1 MRKYDDIYL
10 ERTFAER
17 LRTTLDE
24 NLITAEDLE
33 DAGIVNAGHVSRYL
47 NGSALPQ
54 LRTAFHIAEF
64 LGVSLDWLCGLN

>member
-24 NLITAEDLE
+24 NLMSAEDLE
-33 DAGIVNAGHVSRYL
+33 DIGIVSASNIAKYL
-47 NGSALPQ
+47 RGEAIPQ
-54 LRTAFHIAEF
+54 LRTAVRIAEY
-64 LGVSLDWLCGLN
+64 LGVSIDWLCGLQ